1 MTEIL
6 ILFNCFFFKFAIST
20 PVSTTGRKRDAIW
33 IHFDLFEDG
42 KKAKS
47 ENGTEVPITIVAP
60 MKERF

>member
-1 MTEIL
+1 MTKMK
-6 ILFNCFFFKFAIST
+6 ILFSCFYFKFAMST
-20 PVSTTGRKRDAIW
+20 PVPTTGRKRDAIW

-47 ENGTEVPITIVAP
+47 ENGTEDPITIVAP